1 MLEQPS
7 RIQLAPI
14 AADDGTWRVAVQAE
28 DGKFAVYQ
36 FDHDA
41 LIEDPS
47 IALSAEAFRKAHSHW
62 IVPELRLELTRE
74 LTDRRFRLDDG
85 ERRQQLGFV
94 LQHHLG
100 DPHHTHF
107 KLELRHDEEKLV
119 WGMISIMLASGRK
132 TGIWVPL
139 TMRDRLK
146 EGQLIRVEWVSLV
159 HGDDEM
165 ALATAI
171 EAVRMPGP
179 SWHTH
184 HRIPSWVDV
193 AIVRKRR
200 HSFKEHSERAY
211 LRMQLSSLDANQVD
225 RAVQRLTEEARIL
238 GCKIVGPILR
248 RSKQPEQAMNPQ
260 HRLFRRDLEL
270 ERVDDDFIGK
280 LARVE
285 IPAVVEIDMQMLE
298 RPEPLL

>member
-1 MLEQPS
+1 MIEQPS

-14 AADDGTWRVAVQAE
+14 ATDDGTWRVAVQAE

-36 FDHDA
+36 FDHEA
-41 LIEDPS
+41 LLEDPS
-47 IALSAEAFRKAHSHW
+47 ISLAEEAFRKAFSNW
-62 IVPELRLELTRE
+62 VVPELRRDLTRD
-74 LTDRRFRLDDG
+74 LTDRRFRLAEG

-94 LQHHLG
+94 LQHYLG
-100 DPHHTHF
+100 DPHHTHY
-107 KLELRHDEEKLV
+107 KLELSHDEEKLV
-119 WGMISIMLASGRK
+119 WGLVSIMLASGRK
-132 TGIWVPL
+132 TSIWVPL
-139 TMRDRLK
+139 SMRDRLR
-146 EGQLIRVEWVSLV
+146 EGQLVRMEWVSV
-159 HGDDEM
+159 MYGDEDM

-171 EAVRMPGP
+171 EAVRLPGP

-184 HRIPSWVDV
+184 HRIPNWVDV
-193 AIVRKRR
+193 IVLKRRR
-200 HSFKEHSERAY
+200 HSFKDLGERAY

-238 GCKIVGPILR
+238 GCRMVGPILR
-248 RSKQPEQAMNPQ
+248 RSKQPEQAMSAQ
-260 HRLFRRDLEL
+260 HRLYRRDLEL

-298 RPEPLL
+298 RPEPLS